1 MFDNVKFLFFVNI
14 LFINKFKI
22 YLLQM
27 VVIWN
32 ILKVM
37 KNREVSVMVKV
48 YFDVD
53 ILRMKIV
60 LFDDIR

>member
-1 MFDNVKFLFFVNI
+1 
-14 LFINKFKI
+14 
-22 YLLQM
+22 M

-37 KNREVSVMVKV
+37 KNREVIVMVKV

-53 ILRMKIV
+53 ILRIKIV